1 MAKRKDSRSAA
12 DTGAF
17 VKADAAK
24 AEISIM
30 APDNAAAAT
39 TEIKLDDPV
48 TLTDAPTLAPS
59 KADMIGPRR
68 PDGYAAAPEVAPAVE
83 TLSKIAAEIS
93 AAPKMPIGP
102 NVPMPSSTPKASIAA
117 ASAASAP
124 RPLLRMAATVA
135 LAAGIGALL
144 GAGGVSAYGRLTA
157 APVVHTVEANPA
169 KTAKL
174 EGDIA
179 ALKAS
184 LEASAKN
191 TNGQFGKLA
200 ERLDR
205 AEKSQAEPAAKLAK
219 LSDKINDALERF
231 DQRLAAASAPETTGS
246 ITPNRSFSVAAAADA
261 TDAKPQDKLQDKLQV
276 TPPQAVLTGWVLRD
290 IFDGRAL
297 VESRYGMY
305 EVAPGGNLPGIG
317 RVASI
322 KRQDGRWVVTTP
334 KGIIVS
340 ER

>member
-12 DTGAF
+12 DTGAS
-17 VKADAAK
+17 VKADAAQP
-24 AEISIM
+24 EISIM
-30 APDNAAAAT
+30 APDHAASANT
-39 TEIKLDDPV
+39 DIKLDDPV

-59 KADMIGPRR
+59 NTDTIGPRR
-68 PDGYAAAPEVAPAVE
+68 PDGYAAAPEAAPAVE

-102 NVPMPSSTPKASIAA
+102 NVPMPSSTPKPSIAA

-124 RPLLRMAATVA
+124 RPWLRMAATVA

-144 GAGGVSAYGRLTA
+144 GAGGVSAYGRMTA
-157 APVVHTVEANPA
+157 APVVHTVEVNPA

-246 ITPNRSFSVAAAADA
+246 ITPNRSFSAAAADA
-261 TDAKPQDKLQDKLQV
+261 TDSKSQDKLQDKLQV